1 MKLTFIPLRTEG
13 RVLVPRMT
21 AHMVVE
27 SDYLNSRRAIVE
39 ECGERGMCLHKR
51 SADLARCVAGEKAP
65 TAVAY
70 TVGGGM
76 LVGVWIGGVA

>member
-1 MKLTFIPLRTEG
+1 MKLTLQPLRTEG
-13 RVLVPRMT
+13 RVLLPVGNPQT
-21 AHMVVE
+21 IE
-27 SDYLNSRRAIVE
+27 SDYLNTRRAIVE

-51 SADLARCVAGEKAP
+51 SADLARCVAGVSPA
-65 TAVAY
+65 AVAY